1 MVISTLISITLIMMI
16 NPSSSMIS
24 SLLMIRRPHALSL
37 WILAAA
43 GTQPSAHGG
52 RTAATIF
59 TKIYL
64 RQFILLRRLYQK
76 KSCLYSPSH
85 SLNFFTI
92 AYFSWILFTKLGEV
106 RTQNRCVFFTKVGA
120 QGSAVPCL
128 SALSSPIW
136 TSERAT
142 TCNGS
147 AGWKHQS
154 QQSNFANLKIGK
166 LLKNSLLKTD
176 LSIRYRFLLM
186 IEAQQVFDRGFAQRK
201 DWSLDRF
208 TVTSFTFILG
218 VWVWAM
224 FHSIF
229 RYLLFVI

>member
-1 MVISTLISITLIMMI
+1 
-16 NPSSSMIS
+16 MIS

-64 RQFILLRRLYQK
+64 RQLILLRRLCQK
-76 KSCLYSPSH
+76 NSSLCSSLH
-85 SLNFFTI
+85 SLIFFII
-92 AYFSWILFTKLGEV
+92 AFFLEYCLQNWVKLKHK
-106 RTQNRCVFFTKVGA
+106 TDVFFYQSGCA

-186 IEAQQVFDRGFAQRK
+186 IEAQQAFDRGFAQRK

-208 TVTSFTFILG
+208 TVTSFTFIFG
-218 VWVWAM
+218 VWFWAV

-229 RYLLFVI
+229 RFLLFGI

>member
-1 MVISTLISITLIMMI
+1 MAVARPQLFLPKSTFTT
-16 NPSSSMIS
+16 SS
-24 SLLMIRRPHALSL
+24 
-37 WILAAA
+37 
-43 GTQPSAHGG
+43 
-52 RTAATIF
+52 F
-59 TKIYL
+59 FEKIVSKEQL
-64 RQFILLRRLYQK
+64 PL
-76 KSCLYSPSH
+76 H
-85 SLNFFTI
+85 T
-92 AYFSWILFTKLGEV
+92 ILFNHFLHICLFLLGKVYKSWMKLKHKTNV
-106 RTQNRCVFFTKVGA
+106 VFYQSGCA

-166 LLKNSLLKTD
+166 LLKNSLLKID

-218 VWVWAM
+218 LWVWAM